1 MVIFLISAASGGAAI
16 IRGWCLFESQGL
28 LEEIRHIHARTHK
41 YMHALFIKI
50 SNFAECS

>member
-1 MVIFLISAASGGAAI
+1 MVIFLISAASEGAAI

-28 LEEIRHIHARTHK
+28 LEEIRTHK
-41 YMHALFIKI
+41 YMHALFIKT

>member
-1 MVIFLISAASGGAAI
+1 MVIFPISAASGGAAI

-28 LEEIRHIHARTHK
+28 LEEIRTHK
-41 YMHALFIKI
+41 YMHALFIKT